1 MDKTIT
7 YIIAIVAVI
16 GLVVSAFGYIT
27 FEGQISDIN
36 GAIGDLETDIEGL
49 DVSSDVNS
57 LQTDVDSI
65 EGLLTEIQQ
74 TINTYQTAITD
85 LETQVGEQ
93 QDKIDE
99 YQQTI
104 EEQQAQIDEYET
116 VTLVDSMGNVVTFN
130 EPPERIVSLAPSNT
144 EILFA
149 VGAGDS
155 VVGIT
160 DYCNYPY
167 DFSAWVAAGNMT
179 SIGSYY
185 GPSIEPIVAL
195 EPDLVLASSGSLD
208 AADQLRNL
216 GYNVLVVEGYTVDD
230 VLGDILLVGR
240 AVYKNSEASAIV
252 SDMRARIDTV
262 TTQAASATTTPTVYH
277 EVWNEPL
284 MSVGPNTFIDELIT
298 LAGGENI
305 FNDATTSWP
314 MVSSEAVISKNPDVM
329 FFPDM
334 YMGVGNFYE
343 TIEAVGTRPGW
354 DSITAVQNDDLYEIN
369 ADIISR
375 SGPRLVNALEQIAK
389 MVHPEIFG
397 EL

>member
-7 YIIAIVAVI
+7 YMIAIVAVI
-16 GLVVSAFGYIT
+16 ALLVSAFGYVT

-36 GAIGDLETDIEGL
+36 SSINNLETDISNI
-49 DVSSDVNS
+49 DVTSVQDDVHS
-57 LQTDVDSI
+57 IQGQLADVQDS
-65 EGLLTEIQQ
+65 
-74 TINTYQTAITD
+74 INTYQSAISD
-85 LETQVGEQ
+85 LEQQVGEQ
-93 QDKIDE
+93 QGQIDE

-104 EEQQAQIDEYET
+104 EEQQSQIDEYKQ
-116 VTLVDSMGNVVTFN
+116 VTIVDTMGNVVTFT

-149 VGAGDS
+149 VGAGDK

-167 DFSAWVAAGNMT
+167 DFSAWIQAGNMT

-185 GPSIEPIVAL
+185 GPSVEPIVAL
-195 EPDLVLASSGSLD
+195 EPDLILASSGSLD
-208 AADQLRNL
+208 AAANLADL
-216 GYNVLVVEGYTVDD
+216 GYNVLVVEGYTIDD

-240 AVYKNSEASAIV
+240 AVDKNTEAAAIV
-252 SDMRARIDTV
+252 SNMRARIDSV
-262 TTQAASATTTPTVYH
+262 TTQAAGATTTPTVYH

-284 MSVGPNTFIDELIT
+284 MSIGPDNFIDELIT

-314 MVSSEAVISKNPDVM
+314 MVSSESVITKNPDVI

-334 YMGVGNFYE
+334 YMGQGNFYD
-343 TIEAVGTRPGW
+343 TIEAVEGRPGW
-354 DSITAVQNDDLYEIN
+354 DSITAVQNDSLYEIN

-375 SGPRLVNALEQIAK
+375 SGPRLVDALELIAK